1 MSEEVENL
9 EAFKNALINA
19 LSGACFGRV
28 ETFDRATQTATVQPY
43 MTRRVRDLET
53 DEPAEPE
60 KLPIRH
66 VRILSLQA
74 GAFAVV
80 FPVAPGD
87 SVLLLTLEG
96 DHGPHEL
103 GGGEADALD
112 WRRHHPGAS
121 VAIPLALARAFV
133 PSWAGEAYADGALVI
148 GGDERKNQALFTP
161 DGIELGGPSPEAVA
175 LGPKVRAALEAI
187 VSWSATATPGG
198 LAAGLTPAV
207 IAAVDAAHVKAK

>member
-1 MSEEVENL
+1 MSDVETL
-9 EAFKNALINA
+9 EALKSALLSA

-43 MTRRVRDLET
+43 MTRCVRDVET
-53 DEPAEPE
+53 DDPAEPE
-60 KLPIRH
+60 KLPIRS
-66 VRILSLQA
+66 VRVLSLQA

-87 SVLLLTLEG
+87 SVLLLTLEA

-112 WRRHHPGAS
+112 WRRHHPGSS
-121 VAIPLALARAFV
+121 VALPTALARAFV
-133 PSWAGEAYADGALVI
+133 PSWAGDAYAEGALVV
-148 GGDERKNQALFTP
+148 GGSERKNQARFTA
-161 DGIELGGPSPEAVA
+161 DGIELAGPDPVAVA
-175 LGPKVRAALEAI
+175 LGPKVRDALNAI
-187 VSWSATATPGG
+187 VAWSATATPGG
-198 LAAGLTPAV
+198 LSASLSPAV

>member
-1 MSEEVENL
+1 MSDVETL
-9 EAFKNALINA
+9 EALKSALLSS

-43 MTRRVRDLET
+43 MTRRVRDVTT
-53 DEPAEPE
+53 DDPTEPE
-60 KLPIRH
+60 KLPIRP
-66 VRILSLQA
+66 VRVLSLQA

-87 SVLLLTLEG
+87 SVLLLTLES

-121 VAIPLALARAFV
+121 VALPLALARAFV
-133 PSWAGEAYADGALVI
+133 PSWVGEAYADGALVI
-148 GGDERKNQALFTP
+148 GGSERKNQARFTV

-175 LGPKVRAALEAI
+175 LGPKVQDALNAI
-187 VSWSATATPGG
+187 LAWSATATPGG
-198 LAAGLTPAV
+198 LAAGLTAPM
-207 IAAVDAAHVKAK
+207 IAAVNAAHVKAK